1 MVEEGAA
8 ITAFKLVRGGVFQEA
23 GITELLVAPGK
34 LAGNY
39 GARSI
44 SDNISDLK
52 AQVAANQ
59 KGANLMHEL
68 VNEYSLEVVCAYM
81 THIQT
86 CAEMA
91 VREMLRCV
99 PVWDVCPPWTSACII
114 P

>member
-1 MVEEGAA
+1 VEEGAA
-8 ITAFKLVRGGVFQEA
+8 IIAFKLVKLGAFQEE
-23 GITELLVAPGK
+23 GITDLLMAPAK
-34 LAGNY
+34 LPGNF

-52 AQVAANQ
+52 AQVAANK

-68 VNEYSLEVVCAYM
+68 VNEYNLEVVQAYM

-91 VREMLRCV
+91 VRDMLKCV
-99 PVWDVCPPWTSACII
+99 SHQMFCECVVDGGVR
-114 P
+114 